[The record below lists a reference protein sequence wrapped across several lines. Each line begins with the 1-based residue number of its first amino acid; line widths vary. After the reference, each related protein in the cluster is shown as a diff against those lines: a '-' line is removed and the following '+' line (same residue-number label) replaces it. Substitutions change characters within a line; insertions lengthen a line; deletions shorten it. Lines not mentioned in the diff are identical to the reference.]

1 MYHFFVPKEQ
11 IDFENHRA
19 YIEGGDYNHI
29 RNVLRMHKGEEF
41 SIGTG
46 EDENEYRVEL
56 ADYKE
61 DRVLLN
67 ILFVKQAGVES
78 PVFSVLY
85 QGIPKGDKMETI
97 IQKCVELGVS
107 GIVPVSCARCVVK
120 LNDKKAADKIA
131 RWQAIAEAAAKQS
144 KRAIVPEIFR
154 PMTMKQAIEAAEKDE
169 IKIIPYEL
177 TMGMDGTK
185 EIFEKL
191 GTVVKNASRG
201 TTIEGNTEGNT
212 EENTEG
218 HSEENTEGY
227 SEGHTAGN
235 SEEKESGKREKPR
248 MSIFIG
254 PEGGFTEEEVKSA
267 TECGIVP
274 ISLGRRILRTETAG
288 MNVLAWVNYKLEVE
302 EIT

>member
-11 IDFENHRA
+11 IDMQAHRA

-29 RNVLRMHKGEEF
+29 RNVLRMRRGEEF

-46 EDENEYRVEL
+46 EDENDYRVEL
-56 ADYKE
+56 ADYE
-61 DRVLLN
+61 EGRVLLK

-107 GIVPVSCARCVVK
+107 QIVPVSCSRCVVK

-144 KRAIVPEIFR
+144 KRAIVPEISM
-154 PMTMKQAIEAAEKDE
+154 PMTMKQAVSAAEKDE
-169 IKIIPYEL
+169 IEMIPYDL
-177 TMGMDGTK
+177 AQGMSKTG
-185 EIFEKL
+185 EIFDRL
-191 GTVVKNASRG
+191 GNLVKNASLG
-201 TTIEGNTEGNT
+201 KDEETT
-212 EENTEG
+212 EETKTG
-218 HSEENTEGY
+218 
-227 SEGHTAGN
+227 GN
-235 SEEKESGKREKPR
+235 EPGGNGLEEKASETGKPR
-248 MSIFIG
+248 VSIFIG
-254 PEGGFTEEEVKSA
+254 PEGGFTEEEVRAAEES
-267 TECGIVP
+267 GITP

-288 MNVLAWVNYKLEVE
+288 MNVLAWINFKLEVE
-302 EIT
+302 